1 VSQPTFES
9 ASGLRPAAAFLM
21 IAAVLVAVLVKA
33 WSIAHEDEHLQPV
46 RASEET
52 LPRPDFDLA
61 DREGRTLAL
70 SVQRMDLCL
79 SPNSMWQAHTPRRI
93 AERILP
99 FLESDLTVEDLL
111 ALLIPD
117 AKDGVIEVVD
127 EDWKLGFDEA
137 ERIQRWI
144 RDQGLQEGFELRR
157 LEGGPHWHLHWRPER
172 VLAEE
177 TRPRRGGG
185 DEPIFP
191 LSWSRRLADGLT
203 EARWP
208 ELAPETAR
216 VEPDELE
223 ERRRRI
229 WRALLPCGETT
240 AIRRLPTKGVAGLI
254 AALDEEGVQGHQMRV
269 EYRHERRYPVRG
281 GYGERAVAGAGEDE
295 PEHVEHGAFRVL
307 GHWRF
312 LASEE
317 ETAPIAAL
325 RRPDATEAELA
336 TLARRLLDVRHPST
350 GLEGLAG
357 RLLADPSWRF
367 VEPESASYRFRRD
380 WPVHQPARRYFFDD
394 SLEDA
399 TPRVYCTIAAELQ
412 AYLHEELESAIDE
425 HRPAVAMGIAV
436 DVASGQVLAVDGI
449 SPYDV
454 AEFIPTWHLFTP
466 GSTFKVI
473 VMTTALD
480 QGKVEPDDPFNTFDG
495 NYRIPSSRRVIHEAK
510 GAPKGWI
517 TATQALSR
525 SVNAVMVQI
534 GLLVDDDVFHEKL
547 TALHY
552 GEPPLAGVGVER
564 AGSIPELPWKPAWS
578 HASVSFGHE
587 VELSLWQHAAALSTV
602 LRGGEY
608 LPLSMLLGVE
618 WDGDYYALEEPRPE
632 RVFSRSAGAA
642 TRRMMEEGALSGTGK
657 RLLDPERAAGSTI
670 VFASKTGTTEK
681 KPTEPC
687 LHLELER
694 NRDNA
699 KLERGREDPRFVTF
713 EDMMARMHREGRPH
727 PRACYTS
734 SICLAGKLPDS
745 DREVMVLVVV
755 EEPCGDGK
763 FGSDVAGP
771 TALRVL
777 KEALGLTRQGVPV
790 RRLAEYHPDYGY
802 ENEWNEDDAPW
813 AHRVEEERW

>member
-1 VSQPTFES
+1 MSNPTFES

-21 IAAVLVAVLVKA
+21 IAAVLVAVLFKA
-33 WSIAHEDEHLQPV
+33 WSIAREDKHRQPV

-79 SPNSMWQAHTPRRI
+79 SPNAMWQAHTPRRI

-99 FLESDLTVEDLL
+99 FLESDLTVDDLL

-117 AKDGVIEVVD
+117 AEDGAIEVDD
-127 EDWKLGFDEA
+127 EEWKLGFDEA

-144 RDQGLQEGFELRR
+144 REQGLQQGIELRR
-157 LEGGPHWHLHWRPER
+157 LEGGPYWHLHWRPDP

-177 TRPRRGGG
+177 TRPRRADGE
-185 DEPIFP
+185 EPIFP
-191 LSWSRRLADGLT
+191 LSWSRRLADGLA

-208 ELAPETAR
+208 ELAQETAR
-216 VEPDELE
+216 IEPDELE
-223 ERRRRI
+223 RRRQRI
-229 WRALLPCGETT
+229 WWALMPCGETT
-240 AIRRLPTKGVAGLI
+240 AIRRLPIGGVEGLI
-254 AALDEEGVQGHQMRV
+254 AALDKEGVQGHQMRV
-269 EYRHERRYPVRG
+269 EYRHERQYPVRD
-281 GYGERAVAGAGEDE
+281 GYDERAVAVAEEGE
-295 PEHVEHGAFRVL
+295 PGHVEHGAFRVL
-307 GHWRF
+307 GRWRF
-312 LASEE
+312 LDSEE
-317 ETAPIAAL
+317 QTAPIAAR
-325 RRPDATEAELA
+325 RRPDAKEDELA
-336 TLARRLLDVRHPST
+336 ALARRLLDVKHPAT

-380 WPVHQPARRYFFDD
+380 WPVYQPARRYFFDD
-394 SLEDA
+394 SFEDA
-399 TPRVYCTIAAELQ
+399 TPRVYCTIDAELQ
-412 AYLHEELESAIDE
+412 AYLHEALERAIDE
-425 HRPAVAMGIAV
+425 HHPAVAMGIAI
-436 DVASGQVLAVDGI
+436 DVQSGQVLAVDGI
-449 SPYDV
+449 SPYEV

-480 QGKVEPDDPFNTFDG
+480 QGKVKPDDPFNTFDG
-495 NYRIPSSRRVIHEAK
+495 NYRIPNSRRVIHEAR
-510 GAPKGWI
+510 GAPKDWI
-517 TATQALSR
+517 TATKALSR

-534 GLLVDDDVFHEKL
+534 GLSVDDDVFHEKL

-552 GEPPLAGVGVER
+552 GEPPLAGIGVER

-587 VELSLWQHAAALSTV
+587 IEVSLWQHAAALATV

-608 LPLSMLLGVE
+608 LPLTTMLGVE
-618 WDGDYYALEEPRPE
+618 WDGDYYALEEPGRE
-632 RVFSRSAGAA
+632 RVFSRSACEA
-642 TRRMMEEGALSGTGK
+642 TRRMMEEGALSGTGQ
-657 RLLDPERAAGSTI
+657 RLLDPDRAAGTPI

-694 NRDNA
+694 NRHNA
-699 KLERGREDPRFVTF
+699 KLEGGRENPRFMTF

-734 SICLAGKLPDS
+734 SICLAGKLPEG

-771 TALRVL
+771 TALAVL
-777 KEALGLTRQGVPV
+777 KEALGLTRLGVPV
-790 RRLAEYHPDYGY
+790 QRLARFHPDYGY

-813 AHRVEEERW
+813 AHRVEEERR